1 MLVTWF
7 LGTQTG
13 PAVADVV
20 FGDYNP
26 SGKLPVSFPSDS
38 GQQPL
43 FYNTP
48 RTGRPQRDMPRTF
61 KAGCGAADLAKTC
74 RTSQSLWLHG

>member
-1 MLVTWF
+1 MAVSGAVKNAQGLLVTWF

-26 SGKLPVSFPSDS
+26 SG
-38 GQQPL
+38 
-43 FYNTP
+43 
-48 RTGRPQRDMPRTF
+48 
-61 KAGCGAADLAKTC
+61 AG
-74 RTSQSLWLHG
+74 